1 MASKSPVSATTTVPD
16 AFSCSREVIAV
27 FFGSGWD
34 ILAYNTDLQQAFNI
48 NVALN
53 SEVRNETI
61 FVGVPELYFSDLKIF
76 SQPFQCP
83 EKDLVAPG
91 WIGEFENT

>member
-1 MASKSPVSATTTVPD
+1 
-16 AFSCSREVIAV
+16 
-27 FFGSGWD
+27 
-34 ILAYNTDLQQAFNI
+34 
-48 NVALN
+48 VALN

-91 WIGEFENT
+91 WIGGFENT